1 MKPLYHF
8 SFRAMGCTVEAQLQT
23 DQDGTAL
30 LAALPAQLEALEAQL
45 SRFRT
50 DSDLMKL
57 NARAGRWT
65 PVSEALYQNIAAAKQ
80 AARLTNGLYNPLVL
94 PALIASG
101 YDRSFEALGSAPSH
115 KVGAVGDWHAI
126 QLRHQ
131 TQEVCLPEGSGLDL
145 GGIAKGWTA
154 ELIADQLAQYG
165 ACLISIGGDI
175 AMRGAPV
182 GETGWQISIADP
194 DSSLPVCE
202 LTLRDSAVVT
212 SGIDYRRWQTA
223 DGQPRHHIIDPRTSQ
238 SAETDVRTVSIVH
251 RHAPTAEAFAKAVL
265 LLGSQPGLEWLNQQ
279 WDAAGL
285 VVRSDGAILSTS
297 NWLVNMQRNLI

>member
-1 MKPLYHF
+1 MNAVYHF
-8 SFRAMGCTVEAQLQT
+8 SFRAMGCAVEAQLQT
-23 DQDGTAL
+23 DQEGTGL
-30 LAALPAQLEALEAQL
+30 LAALPAQFEALEAQL

-57 NARAGRWT
+57 NACAGQWT

-101 YDRSFEALGSAPSH
+101 YDRSFEKLD
-115 KVGAVGDWHAI
+115 AVQSGKTGTIGDWHAI
-126 QLRHQ
+126 QLRRQ
-131 TQEVCLPEGSGLDL
+131 TQEVYLPAGGALDL

-154 ELIADQLAQYG
+154 ELIADQLVQYG

-175 AMRGAPV
+175 AVRGAPV

-194 DSSLPVCE
+194 DQSASICE

-212 SGIDYRRWQTA
+212 SGIDYRRWQTV
-223 DGQPRHHIIDPRTSQ
+223 DGQPRHHIIDPRTRSACRNRCAYGQHRSSARTDGGSLRQSRSAARQ
-238 SAETDVRTVSIVH
+238 SARAGVAQSAVGRRRTGCAQ
-251 RHAPTAEAFAKAVL
+251 RR
-265 LLGSQPGLEWLNQQ
+265 
-279 WDAAGL
+279 
-285 VVRSDGAILSTS
+285 RSS
-297 NWLVNMQRNLI
+297 